1 MKNSNLTIH
10 EMEVVY
16 LPKKYS
22 GESLKVKDSK
32 TAEIFLRQAFNP
44 NSISYQE
51 ECIVMY
57 LNNANEIIGI
67 HQLSK
72 GGITATIIDIR
83 ILLATALKCLATGII
98 VSHNHPSGN
107 LVPSKL
113 DKDLTEKLKAACKLL
128 DINLLDHVIIV
139 PDNAYFSFVDDGLLS

>member
-1 MKNSNLTIH
+1 
-10 EMEVVY
+10 
-16 LPKKYS
+16 
-22 GESLKVKDSK
+22 
-32 TAEIFLRQAFNP
+32 
-44 NSISYQE
+44 
-51 ECIVMY
+51 MY

-67 HQLSK
+67 HKLSK

-139 PDNAYFSFVDDGLLS
+139 PDNAYFSFVDEGLLC